1 MIQINAHHCAWARLG
16 LSGDSVSAES
26 LGGRLVMSYL
36 LAVLMVVALMATVA
50 SLFGGLLSMGIGG
63 ALDDRNSTRLMVAR
77 VSLQAL
83 AVGLILLLLFVLKH

>member
-1 MIQINAHHCAWARLG
+1 
-16 LSGDSVSAES
+16 
-26 LGGRLVMSYL
+26 MSYL